1 MLKTKN
7 YRDSLILKYNVDSQG
22 NPVSIE
28 MIDEKCQVS
37 PVNYTIHLMQIPDE
51 SQRIIVRD
59 ATGKLM
65 HEVFDV
71 EILGEDNYKVDYAHG
86 IIYFNPA
93 HSGKTITCSYHGRGV
108 EMVYAGRILMDSN
121 IPGETL
127 GDLVDRFTDAFNEL
141 DRLQKLIEQIKKEYE
156 EWANLIYADQP
167 LLALQAQINLMKADS
182 LDHVRWRE
190 NSINNGIIT
199 HKNDLITNESDKY
212 LIRTEV
218 D

>member
-1 MLKTKN
+1 MLQTKN
-7 YRDSLILKYNVDSQG
+7 YRDSLILKYNVDGQG

-28 MIDEKCQVS
+28 MLNEKCQVS

-51 SQRIIVRD
+51 SHRIVVRNQSG
-59 ATGKLM
+59 ALM

-71 EILGEDNYKVDYAHG
+71 EDLTEDVYKVDYAHG
-86 IIYFNPA
+86 IIYFNPK
-93 HSGKTITCSYHGRGV
+93 HSGKTMTVSYHGRGV

-127 GDLVDRFTDAFNEL
+127 GDLVDKFKDAFNEL
-141 DRLQKLIEQIKKEYE
+141 ERLQNLIDSIKKEYE
-156 EWANLIYADQP
+156 EWADLIYADQP

>member
-7 YRDSLILKYNVDSQG
+7 YRDSLVLKYNVDSQG
-22 NPVSIE
+22 NPVSIK
-28 MIDEKCQVS
+28 IDNEQSQVS
-37 PVNYTIHLMQIPDE
+37 PTNYTVHLMQIPDE
-51 SQRIIVRD
+51 AYRMTVLNAEGTI
-59 ATGKLM
+59 M

-71 EILGEDNYKVDYAHG
+71 ETLGEDNYKVDYAHG
-86 IIYFNPA
+86 IIYFNTI
-93 HSGKTITCSYHGRGV
+93 HSGKTMTISYYGRGV
-108 EMVYAGRILMDSN
+108 EMIYAGRVLIDST

-127 GDLVDRFTDAFNEL
+127 GDLVNDFKDAFNEL
-141 DRLQKLIEQIKKEYE
+141 ERLQNLIDQIKKEYE

-190 NSINNGIIT
+190 NSIHDGILT
-199 HKNDLITNESDKY
+199 HANDLITNESDKY

-218 D
+218 Y

>member
-86 IIYFNPA
+86 IIYFNPV

>member
-1 MLKTKN
+1 MIRTKN
-7 YRDSLILKYNVDSQG
+7 YRDSLVLKYNVDSQG

-28 MIDEKCQVS
+28 IVDEKCQVS

-51 SQRIIVRD
+51 SHRVIVRD
-59 ATGKLM
+59 PAGTIM

-71 EILGEDNYKVDYAHG
+71 EKLGVDNYKVDYAHG
-86 IIYFNPA
+86 IIYFNPV
-93 HSGKTITCSYHGRGV
+93 HSGKTITTSYHGRGV
-108 EMVYAGRILMDSN
+108 EMIYAGRVLIDSN
-121 IPGETL
+121 IPGENL
-127 GDLVDRFTDAFNEL
+127 GDLVNDFKDAFAEL
-141 DRLQKLIEQIKKEYE
+141 ERLQNLIDQIKKEYE
-156 EWANLIYADQP
+156 EWADLIYADQP

-190 NSINNGIIT
+190 NSINNGILT
-199 HKNDLITNESDKY
+199 HKNDLITNESDNY

>member
-1 MLKTKN
+1 MLQTKK

-28 MIDEKCQVS
+28 IENEKCQVS

-51 SQRIIVRD
+51 SQRIVVRD
-59 ATGKLM
+59 SSNVLM

-71 EILGEDNYKVDYAHG
+71 EELSEDAYKVDYAHG
-86 IIYFNPA
+86 IIYFNPR
-93 HSGKTITCSYHGRGV
+93 HSGRTMTVSYHGRGV

-127 GDLVDRFTDAFNEL
+127 GDLVDKFKDAFNEL
-141 DRLQKLIEQIKKEYE
+141 ERLQNLIDSIKKEYE
-156 EWANLIYADQP
+156 EWVNLVYADEP
-167 LLALQAQINLMKADS
+167 LLALQAQLNLMKVDS

-190 NSINNGIIT
+190 NSVHDGILT
-199 HKNDLITNESDKY
+199 HKDALITNHADEY
-212 LIRTEV
+212 LRRTV
-218 D
+218 KD

>member
-1 MLKTKN
+1 MIRTKN
-7 YRDSLILKYNVDSQG
+7 YRDSLVLKYNVDTQG
-22 NPVSIE
+22 NPISIE
-28 MIDEKCQVS
+28 IVDEKCQVS

-51 SQRIIVRD
+51 SHRVIVRD
-59 ATGKLM
+59 PAGTLM

-71 EILGEDNYKVDYAHG
+71 ENLGVDNYKVDYAHG
-86 IIYFNPA
+86 IIYFNPV
-93 HSGKTITCSYHGRGV
+93 HSGKTITTSYHGRGV
-108 EMVYAGRILMDSN
+108 EMIYAGRVLIDSN
-121 IPGETL
+121 IPGENL
-127 GDLVDRFTDAFNEL
+127 GDLVNDFKDAFAEL
-141 DRLQKLIEQIKKEYE
+141 DRLQNLIDQIKKEYE
-156 EWANLIYADQP
+156 EWADLIYADQP